1 MMGKY
6 HNMNKLVFN
15 INGVKAVMQDS
26 LYYRLR
32 KYKCGNHNDNSK
44 TVEVTVVTT
53 AFESQGA
60 LSDLTDEIVSS
71 NVSNID

>member
-1 MMGKY
+1 
-6 HNMNKLVFN
+6 
-15 INGVKAVMQDS
+15 MQDS